1 MNERAGATFLC
12 TADHSRLMD
21 VIAAMSPL
29 FQPGRTVWKIE
40 RARRAA
46 MLVDG
51 AAFFA
56 AAREAF
62 LQARRTIFIVGWD
75 IDSRTELVG
84 EEPPT
89 DGFPTNLAAFL
100 TELAKRRP
108 ELQIHLL
115 LWDYSLVYAHEREP
129 LPRLSLNWQMP
140 PQVTFCLDS
149 TVPFGSSQHQKLV
162 VVDDALAFSGGLDLT
177 IRRWDTSRHDP
188 DNKRRVDPS
197 GEPYRPFHD
206 VQMMVDGEAA
216 RALALLARARWCH
229 ANGGEPEVRPEGQP
243 WPESVKPDFT
253 DVDMAIARTQPRYHR
268 EEEVREA
275 EALFVESIARAERTI
290 YVENQFMTSGVVAAA
305 LAQRLR
311 KRPQLEVLM
320 VAPRSHDSFVERRTM
335 RNGRIRF
342 WRTVQAAGG
351 DRVRLV
357 YPSIAQNGQST
368 YTMIH
373 SKIMV
378 IDDWFLR
385 VGSANL
391 NNRSMGADTECDLAI
406 EAATAAERATVTRL
420 RDRLLGEHCG
430 VSGEEVATAL
440 AREGS
445 IVRVA
450 DRLCGNGHC
459 LTAIDDGQPDRTVF
473 ARLAE
478 RIADPA
484 RPLRLGRLAGRFLPR
499 LLFHGSRTVGRRLAK
514 REDRRAARAREL
526 EAARSNASAGEE
538 GLLGKPG
545 LLVAGALAL
554 IVLLTLAW
562 QFTGLKDLAQPDQ
575 IRELLEGSEGEPWA
589 LGVVVGLFLLGGAV
603 AFPVTIL
610 ILATAAVFGPWWGML
625 YAAAGVAASAGVM
638 FVIGARFGQS
648 VPKRLLGKRWEKI
661 RDRLQRRGLLAMVAL
676 RVVPVAPFSLVNLAA
691 GAASIRLVDFA
702 LGTLIGMGPGIAA
715 IALMGDRIVKV
726 LADPSA
732 GQIAVLALCVAGW
745 IGLSFAA
752 QAVVSRLGER
762 TT

>member
-1 MNERAGATFLC
+1 MP
-12 TADHSRLMD
+12 
-21 VIAAMSPL
+21 PL
-29 FQPGRTVWKIE
+29 FQPGRTVWRVE
-40 RARRAA
+40 HARRAA
-46 MLVDG
+46 VLIDG

-56 AAREAF
+56 AVREAF

-84 EEPPT
+84 EHPPT
-89 DGFPTNLAAFL
+89 DGFPTGFAAFL
-100 TELAKRRP
+100 TELAARRP

-162 VVDDALAFSGGLDLT
+162 VVDDTLAFSGGLDIT

-188 DNKRRVDPS
+188 QNPRRKDPA

-229 ANGGEPEVRPEGQP
+229 ANGGEPEVRPEGDP
-243 WPESVKPDFT
+243 WPKSFDPDFT
-253 DVDMAIARTQPRYHR
+253 DVEVAIARTQPRYHH

-275 EALFVESIARAERTI
+275 EALFVESIARAERSI
-290 YVENQFMTSGVVAAA
+290 YIENQFMTSGVVASA
-305 LAQRLR
+305 LARRLR
-311 KRPQLEVLM
+311 ERPELEVLM

-342 WRTVQAAGG
+342 WRTVKAAGG
-351 DRVRLV
+351 DRVRLA
-357 YPSIAQNGQST
+357 YPSIEKNGEST

-378 IDDWFLR
+378 VDDWFLR

-391 NNRSMGADTECDLAI
+391 NSRSMGADTECDLAI
-406 EAATAAERATVTRL
+406 QASTEQERASITRL
-420 RDRLLGEHCG
+420 RNRLFGEHCG
-430 VSGEEVATAL
+430 VSADEAAAAV

-445 IVRVA
+445 LVRVA
-450 DRLCGNGHC
+450 DQLCGNGHC
-459 LTAIDDGQPDRTVF
+459 LTPIEDGLPDRTIF

-478 RIADPA
+478 RVADPA
-484 RPLRLGRLAGRFLPR
+484 RPLRLGRLAGRLLPR
-499 LLFHGSRTVGRRLAK
+499 LLFHGSRTIGRRLAM
-514 REDRRAARAREL
+514 RDERRAATRRDA
-526 EAARSNASAGEE
+526 EAARRRARIGESSDDEGILGRAGV
-538 GLLGKPG
+538 
-545 LLVAGALAL
+545 LVAGALAL
-554 IVLLTLAW
+554 ILLLTLAW
-562 QFTGLKDLAQPDQ
+562 QFTGLKELAQPDR
-575 IRELLEGSEGEPWA
+575 IRELLEDAHGEPWA
-589 LGVVVGLFLLGGAV
+589 LGLVVGLFLLGGAV

-625 YAAAGVAASAGVM
+625 YAGAGVAASAGAM
-638 FVIGARFGQS
+638 FAIGARFGQP
-648 VPKRLLGKRWEKI
+648 VPKRLLGKRWEKL

-691 GAASIRLVDFA
+691 GAASIRFVDFG

-715 IALMGDRIVKV
+715 IALMGDRIAKV

-745 IGLSFAA
+745 IGVSFGA
-752 QAVVSRLGER
+752 QAVVSKLGER

>member
-1 MNERAGATFLC
+1 M
-12 TADHSRLMD
+12 
-21 VIAAMSPL
+21 
-29 FQPGRTVWKIE
+29 WKVE

-46 MLVDG
+46 VLIDG

-56 AAREAF
+56 AVREAF

-75 IDSRTELVG
+75 IDSRTDLVG
-84 EEPPT
+84 EQSPA

-100 TELAKRRP
+100 TELCKRRP

-188 DNKRRVDPS
+188 RDPRRVDPA

-216 RALALLARARWCH
+216 RALALLVRARWCH
-229 ANGGEPEVRPEGQP
+229 ANGGEPEVRPEGAP
-243 WPESVKPDFT
+243 WPESVEPDFT
-253 DVDMAIARTQPRYHR
+253 DVEVAVARTQPRYHR
-268 EEEVREA
+268 EEEVREV
-275 EALFVESIARAERTI
+275 EALFVDSIARAERTI
-290 YVENQFMTSGVVAAA
+290 YLENQFMTSGAVAAA
-305 LAQRLR
+305 LARRLR
-311 KRPQLEVLM
+311 ERPELEVLM

-342 WRTVQAAGG
+342 WRTVKAAGA

-357 YPSIAQNGQST
+357 YPSIEQRGEKHGRST

-373 SKIMV
+373 SKITV
-378 IDDWFLR
+378 VDDGFLR

-406 EAATAAERATVTRL
+406 EASTDRERAAITRL

-430 VSGEEVATAL
+430 VSAEEVAAAL

-445 IVRVA
+445 LVRVA

-459 LTAIDDGQPDRTVF
+459 LAPIDDGQPDRTIL

-478 RIADPA
+478 RVADPV

-499 LLFHGSRTVGRRLAK
+499 LLLHGSRTIGRRLAK
-514 REDRRAARAREL
+514 REARNTESARADTSPEQ
-526 EAARSNASAGEE
+526 EE
-538 GLLGKPG
+538 GLLGRAG
-545 LLVAGALAL
+545 VVVAGALAL
-554 IVLLTLAW
+554 ILLLTLAW
-562 QFTGLKDLAQPDQ
+562 QFTGLKELAQPDR
-575 IRELLEGSEGEPWA
+575 IRGLLEGVEGEPWA
-589 LGVVVGLFLLGGAV
+589 LGLVVGLFLLGGAV

-610 ILATAAVFGPWWGML
+610 ILATAAVFGPLWGMV
-625 YAAAGVAASAGVM
+625 YSTAGVVASAGLM
-638 FVIGARFGQS
+638 FAAGARFGHD
-648 VPKRLLGKRWEKI
+648 VPRRLLGKRWEKL

-691 GAASIRLVDFA
+691 GAASIRFVDFA

-715 IALMGDRIVKV
+715 IALLGDRIAKV
-726 LADPSA
+726 LADPS
-732 GQIAVLALCVAGW
+732 GVQIAVLVLCVAGW
-745 IGLSFAA
+745 IGLSFGA

>member
-1 MNERAGATFLC
+1 MP
-12 TADHSRLMD
+12 
-21 VIAAMSPL
+21 PL
-29 FQPGRTVWKIE
+29 FQPGLTVWKVE

-46 MLVDG
+46 VLIDG

-56 AAREAF
+56 AVREAF

-75 IDSRTELVG
+75 IDSRTDLVG
-84 EEPPT
+84 EQSPA

-100 TELAKRRP
+100 TELCKRRP

-188 DNKRRVDPS
+188 RDPRRVDPA

-216 RALALLARARWCH
+216 RALALLVRARWCH
-229 ANGGEPEVRPEGQP
+229 ANGGEPEVRPEGAP
-243 WPESVKPDFT
+243 WPESVEPDFT
-253 DVDMAIARTQPRYHR
+253 DVEVAVARTQPRYHR
-268 EEEVREA
+268 EEEVREV
-275 EALFVESIARAERTI
+275 EALFVDSIARAERTI
-290 YVENQFMTSGVVAAA
+290 YLENQFMTSGAVAAA
-305 LAQRLR
+305 LARRLR
-311 KRPQLEVLM
+311 ERPELEVLM

-342 WRTVQAAGG
+342 WRTVKAAGA

-357 YPSIAQNGQST
+357 YPSIEQRGEKHGRST

-373 SKIMV
+373 SKITV
-378 IDDWFLR
+378 VDDGFLR

-406 EAATAAERATVTRL
+406 EASTDRERAAITRL

-430 VSGEEVATAL
+430 VSAEEVAAAL

-445 IVRVA
+445 LVRVA

-459 LTAIDDGQPDRTVF
+459 LAPIDDGQPDRTIL

-478 RIADPA
+478 RVADPV

-499 LLFHGSRTVGRRLAK
+499 LLLHGSRTIGRRLAK
-514 REDRRAARAREL
+514 REARNTESARADTSPEQ
-526 EAARSNASAGEE
+526 EE
-538 GLLGKPG
+538 GLLGRAG
-545 LLVAGALAL
+545 VVVAGALAL
-554 IVLLTLAW
+554 ILLLTLAW
-562 QFTGLKDLAQPDQ
+562 QFTGLKELAQPDR
-575 IRELLEGSEGEPWA
+575 IRGLLEGVEGEPWA
-589 LGVVVGLFLLGGAV
+589 LGLVVGLFLLGGAV

-610 ILATAAVFGPWWGML
+610 ILATAAVFGPLWGMV
-625 YAAAGVAASAGVM
+625 YSTAGVVASAGLM
-638 FVIGARFGQS
+638 FAAGARFGHD
-648 VPKRLLGKRWEKI
+648 VPRRLLGKRWEKL

-691 GAASIRLVDFA
+691 GAASIRFVDFA

-715 IALMGDRIVKV
+715 IALLGDRIAKV
-726 LADPSA
+726 LADPS
-732 GQIAVLALCVAGW
+732 GVQIAVLVLCVAGW
-745 IGLSFAA
+745 IGLSFGA

>member
-1 MNERAGATFLC
+1 
-12 TADHSRLMD
+12 
-21 VIAAMSPL
+21 MSPL
-29 FQPGRTVWKIE
+29 FQPGRTAWKVE

-46 MLVDG
+46 VLIDG

-56 AAREAF
+56 AVREAF

-84 EEPPT
+84 EQPPT
-89 DGFPTNLAAFL
+89 DGFPTGFAAFL
-100 TELAKRRP
+100 TELAARRP
-108 ELQIHLL
+108 ELRIHLL

-162 VVDDALAFSGGLDLT
+162 VVDDSLAFSGGLDLT

-188 DNKRRVDPS
+188 HNPRRIDPA

-216 RALALLARARWCH
+216 RALALLARDRWCH
-229 ANGGEPEVRPEGQP
+229 ANGGEPEVRPEGAP
-243 WPESVKPDFT
+243 WPQSVEPDFT
-253 DVDMAIARTQPRYHR
+253 DVDIAIARTQPRYHR

-275 EALFVESIARAERTI
+275 EALFVESIARAENAI
-290 YVENQFMTSGVVAAA
+290 YIENQFMTSGVVASA
-305 LAQRLR
+305 LARRLR
-311 KRPQLEVLM
+311 ERPQLEVVM

-342 WRTVQAAGG
+342 WRTVKAAGG
-351 DRVRLV
+351 DRVRLLF
-357 YPSIAQNGQST
+357 PSIEKDGQST

-378 IDDWFLR
+378 VDDWFLR

-406 EAATAAERATVTRL
+406 EAATDRERAAITGL
-420 RDRLLGEHCG
+420 RNRLLAEHCG
-430 VSGEEVATAL
+430 VSAEDVAAAL
-440 AREGS
+440 AESGS
-445 IVRVA
+445 LVRVA
-450 DRLCGNGHC
+450 GQLCGNGHC
-459 LTAIDDGQPDRTVF
+459 LSAIDDGQLDRALF
-473 ARLAE
+473 SRLAE
-478 RIADPA
+478 RVADPP
-484 RPLRLGRLAGRFLPR
+484 RPLRLGRLAGRVLPR
-499 LLFHGSRTVGRRLAK
+499 LLFHGSRTIGRRLAK
-514 REDRRAARAREL
+514 REDRRAARAREA
-526 EAARSNASAGEE
+526 EAPRGSARSDESSEQE
-538 GLLGKPG
+538 GLLGRAG
-545 LLVAGALAL
+545 VLVAGALAL

-562 QFTGLKDLAQPDQ
+562 QFTGLKELAQPDQ
-575 IRELLEGSEGEPWA
+575 VREMLEGAQGEPWA
-589 LGVVVGLFLLGGAV
+589 LGLVVGLFLLGSAV

-625 YAAAGVAASAGVM
+625 YAGAGVAASAGLM
-638 FVIGARFGQS
+638 FAAGARFGQE
-648 VPKRLLGKRWEKI
+648 VPRRLLGKRWDRL
-661 RDRLQRRGLLAMVAL
+661 RDRLQRRGLLTVVAL
-676 RVVPVAPFSLVNLAA
+676 RVVPVAPFSLINLAA

-702 LGTLIGMGPGIAA
+702 LGTLIGMGPGLAA
-715 IALMGDRIVKV
+715 IALMGDRIAKV

-732 GQIAVLALCVAGW
+732 GQIAVLMLCVAGW
-745 IGLSFAA
+745 IGLSFGA
-752 QAVVSRLGER
+752 QAIVSRLGER
-762 TT
+762 TS

>member
-1 MNERAGATFLC
+1 
-12 TADHSRLMD
+12 
-21 VIAAMSPL
+21 MSPL
-29 FQPGRTVWKIE
+29 FQPGRTVWKVE
-40 RARRAA
+40 HAPRAA
-46 MLVDG
+46 VLIDG

-56 AAREAF
+56 AVRQAF

-84 EEPPT
+84 DRPPEDGLPT
-89 DGFPTNLAAFL
+89 DLAGFL
-100 TELAKRRP
+100 TELLARRP
-108 ELQIHLL
+108 ELRIHLL
-115 LWDYSLVYAHEREP
+115 LWDYSLLYAHEREP
-129 LPRLSLNWQMP
+129 LPRLFLNWQMP

-188 DNKRRVDPS
+188 DDARRVDPG

-206 VQMMVDGEAA
+206 VQMMVDGPAA

-229 ANGGEPEVRPEGQP
+229 ANGGEPEVEPEGDP
-243 WPESVKPDFT
+243 WPRTCEPDFT
-253 DVDMAIARTQPRYHR
+253 DVEIAIARTQPRYHL

-290 YVENQFMTSGVVAAA
+290 YIENQFMTSGVVASA
-305 LAQRLR
+305 LACRLR
-311 KRPQLEVLM
+311 ERPELEVLM

-342 WRTVQAAGG
+342 WRTVKTAGG
-351 DRVRLV
+351 DRVRLL
-357 YPSIAQNGQST
+357 YPSIEREGGQST

-406 EAATAAERATVTRL
+406 EAASDRERAAIVRL
-420 RDRLLGEHCG
+420 RDRLIGEHCG
-430 VSGEEVATAL
+430 VSAEEVAGAL
-440 AREGS
+440 AQRGS
-445 IVRVA
+445 LLRVA
-450 DRLCGNGHC
+450 DSLCGNGHC
-459 LTAIDDGQPDRTVF
+459 LSPIDDGQPDRTLF

-478 RIADPA
+478 RVADPA
-484 RPLRLGRLAGRFLPR
+484 RPLRLGRLAGRLLPR
-499 LLFHGSRTVGRRLAK
+499 LLFHGSRTIGRRLAK
-514 REDRRAARAREL
+514 REDRRAAASRREVETARRPADGGESEEGIL
-526 EAARSNASAGEE
+526 GSAG
-538 GLLGKPG
+538 
-545 LLVAGALAL
+545 LVVGGAFAL
-554 IVLLTLAW
+554 IALLTLAW
-562 QFTGLKDLAQPDQ
+562 QFTGLKHFAQPDH
-575 IRELLEGSEGEPWA
+575 IRELLQGAQGEPWA
-589 LGVVVGLFLLGGAV
+589 LGVVVALFLLGGAV

-625 YAAAGVAASAGVM
+625 YAAAGVAASAGLM
-638 FVIGARFGQS
+638 FAIGARFGQD
-648 VPKRLLGKRWEKI
+648 VPRRLLGKRWDRL

-691 GAASIRLVDFA
+691 GAGSIRLADFV
-702 LGTLIGMGPGIAA
+702 LGTLIGMGPGLAA
-715 IALMGDRIVKV
+715 IALMGDRIAKV

-745 IGLSFAA
+745 IGLSFGA
-752 QAVVSRLGER
+752 QAIVSRLGER
-762 TT
+762 TS

>member
-1 MNERAGATFLC
+1 M
-12 TADHSRLMD
+12 
-21 VIAAMSPL
+21 
-29 FQPGRTVWKIE
+29 WKVE

-46 MLVDG
+46 VLIDG

-56 AAREAF
+56 AVREAF

-84 EEPPT
+84 DQPPT

-100 TELAKRRP
+100 AELTKRRP

-177 IRRWDTSRHDP
+177 IRRWDTSRHEPHDH
-188 DNKRRVDPS
+188 RRVDPA

-206 VQMMVDGEAA
+206 VQMMVDGDAA

-229 ANGGEPEVRPEGQP
+229 ARGGEPEVRPEGEP
-243 WPESVKPDFT
+243 WPESVRPDFT
-253 DVDMAIARTQPRYHR
+253 DLEIAVARTQPRYHR

-275 EALFVESIARAERTI
+275 EALFVDSIARAEHTI

-305 LAQRLR
+305 LARRLR
-311 KRPQLEVLM
+311 ERPELEVLL

-342 WRTVQAAGG
+342 WRTVKAAGG
-351 DRVRLV
+351 QRVRLV
-357 YPSIAQNGQST
+357 YPSIEERGARNGQST

-406 EAATAAERATVTRL
+406 EASTDRERATITRL
-420 RDRLLGEHCG
+420 RNRLIGEHCG
-430 VSGEEVATAL
+430 ASEEEAATAL
-440 AREGS
+440 AQHGS
-445 IVRVA
+445 LVRVA
-450 DRLCGNGHC
+450 DQLCGNGHC
-459 LTAIDDGQPDRTVF
+459 LTPIDDGQPDRTIL

-499 LLFHGSRTVGRRLAK
+499 LIFHGSRAIGRRLAK
-514 REDRRAARAREL
+514 REDRRAARKTGPARVDPNPD
-526 EAARSNASAGEE
+526 REE
-538 GLLGKPG
+538 GILGRAG
-545 LLVAGALAL
+545 VLVAGALAL

-562 QFTGLKDLAQPDQ
+562 QFTGLKELAQPER
-575 IRELLEGSEGEPWA
+575 IRALLEGARGEPWA
-589 LGVVVGLFLLGGAV
+589 LGLVVGVFLLGGAV

-638 FVIGARFGQS
+638 FATGARFGQA
-648 VPKRLLGKRWEKI
+648 VPKRLLGKRWEKL

-691 GAASIRLVDFA
+691 GAASIRFVDFG

-715 IALMGDRIVKV
+715 IALMGDRIAKV
-726 LADPSA
+726 LADPSG
-732 GQIAVLALCVAGW
+732 GQIAVLVLCVAGW
-745 IGLSFAA
+745 IGLSFGA

>member
-1 MNERAGATFLC
+1 MP
-12 TADHSRLMD
+12 
-21 VIAAMSPL
+21 PL
-29 FQPGRTVWKIE
+29 FQPGRTVWKVE

-46 MLVDG
+46 VLIDG

-56 AAREAF
+56 AVREAF

-84 EEPPT
+84 EQPPA
-89 DGFPTNLAAFL
+89 DGFPTNLAAFI
-100 TELAKRRP
+100 TELCKRRP
-108 ELQIHLL
+108 DLQIHLL

-188 DNKRRVDPS
+188 DNPRRVDPA

-216 RALALLARARWCH
+216 RALAMLARARWCH
-229 ANGGEPEVRPEGQP
+229 ANGGEPEVRPEGAP
-243 WPESVKPDFT
+243 WPESVEPDFT
-253 DVDMAIARTQPRYHR
+253 DVEVAIARTQPRYHR
-268 EEEVREA
+268 EEEVREV
-275 EALFVESIARAERTI
+275 EALFVDSIARAERTI
-290 YVENQFMTSGVVAAA
+290 YLENQFMTSGAVAAA
-305 LAQRLR
+305 LARRLR
-311 KRPQLEVLM
+311 ERPELEVLM

-342 WRTVQAAGG
+342 WRTVKAAGG

-357 YPSIAQNGQST
+357 YPSIEQRGAKHGRST

-373 SKIMV
+373 SKITV
-378 IDDWFLR
+378 VDDGFLR

-406 EAATAAERATVTRL
+406 EASTDRERAAVTRL
-420 RDRLLGEHCG
+420 RNRLIGEHCG
-430 VSGEEVATAL
+430 VSAEEVATAM

-445 IVRVA
+445 LVRVA
-450 DRLCGNGHC
+450 DRLCANGHC
-459 LTAIDDGQPDRTVF
+459 LTAIDDGHPDRTIL

-499 LLFHGSRTVGRRLAK
+499 LLFHGSRTIGRRLAK
-514 REDRRAARAREL
+514 REDRREARKGEP
-526 EAARSNASAGEE
+526 EPVDAGPDREE
-538 GLLGKPG
+538 GILGRAG
-545 LLVAGALAL
+545 LVVAGALAL
-554 IVLLTLAW
+554 ILLLTLAW
-562 QFTGLKDLAQPDQ
+562 QFTGLKELAQPDR
-575 IRELLEGSEGEPWA
+575 IRALLEGAEGEPWA
-589 LGVVVGLFLLGGAV
+589 LGLVVGLFLLGGAV
-603 AFPVTIL
+603 AFPVTML
-610 ILATAAVFGPWWGML
+610 ILATAAVFGPWWGMV
-625 YAAAGVAASAGVM
+625 YSTAGVAASAGLM
-638 FVIGARFGQS
+638 FAVGARFGQD
-648 VPKRLLGKRWEKI
+648 VPKRLLGRRWEKL

-691 GAASIRLVDFA
+691 GAASIRFVDFA

-715 IALMGDRIVKV
+715 IALLGDRIARVI
-726 LADPSA
+726 ADPSG
-732 GQIAVLALCVAGW
+732 GQIAVLVLCVAGW
-745 IGLSFAA
+745 IGLSFGA
-752 QAVVSRLGER
+752 QAVVSRFGER

>member
-1 MNERAGATFLC
+1 
-12 TADHSRLMD
+12 
-21 VIAAMSPL
+21 MSPL
-29 FQPGRTVWKIE
+29 FQPGRTVWKLE

-46 MLVDG
+46 MLIDG

-56 AAREAF
+56 AVREAF

-84 EEPPT
+84 DQPPT
-89 DGFPTNLAAFL
+89 DGLPTNLAAFL
-100 TELAKRRP
+100 TELVRLRP
-108 ELQIHLL
+108 DLQIHLL

-162 VVDDALAFSGGLDLT
+162 VVDDALAFSGGLDIT
-177 IRRWDTSRHDP
+177 IRRWDTSRHEA
-188 DNKRRVDPS
+188 DNPRRVDPA

-216 RALALLARARWCH
+216 RALALLARGRWCH
-229 ANGGEPEVRPEGQP
+229 ARGGEPDLRPEGNP
-243 WPESVKPDFT
+243 WPESVEPDFT
-253 DVDMAIARTQPRYHR
+253 DVEIAIARTQPRYHR

-275 EALFVESIARAERTI
+275 EALFVDSIARAERTI
-290 YVENQFMTSGVVAAA
+290 YIENQFMTSGVVAAA
-305 LAQRLR
+305 LARRLR
-311 KRPQLEVLM
+311 ERPDLEVLM
-320 VAPRSHDSFVERRTM
+320 VAPRSHDSFIERRTM

-342 WRTVQAAGG
+342 WRTVKAAGG

-357 YPSIAQNGQST
+357 YPSIEKHGGKDAEST

-378 IDDWFLR
+378 LDDWFLR

-406 EAATAAERATVTRL
+406 DASTGQEQATITRL
-420 RDRLLGEHCG
+420 RNRLIGEHCG
-430 VSGEEVATAL
+430 VSGEEVAA
-440 AREGS
+440 AVAQHGS
-445 IVRVA
+445 LVRVA
-450 DRLCGNGHC
+450 DQLCGNGHC
-459 LTAIDDGQPDRTVF
+459 LASIDDGQPDRTLF

-499 LLFHGSRTVGRRLAK
+499 LLFHGSRAVGRRLAK
-514 REDRRAARAREL
+514 REDRRAAREDGL
-526 EAARSNASAGEE
+526 EAARARNDELAEQE
-538 GLLGKPG
+538 GLLGKAG
-545 LLVAGALAL
+545 VLVASAIGL
-554 IVLLTLAW
+554 IVLLTFAW

-575 IRELLEGSEGEPWA
+575 IRALLEGAADEPWA
-589 LGVVVGLFLLGGAV
+589 VAVVVGLFMLGGAV

-610 ILATAAVFGPWWGML
+610 ILATAAVFGPWLGML
-625 YAAAGVAASAGVM
+625 YAGAGVAASAGVM
-638 FVIGARFGQS
+638 FAIGVRFGQS
-648 VPKRLLGKRWEKI
+648 VPRRLLGRRWGKL
-661 RDRLQRRGLLAMVAL
+661 RDRLQRRGLLAMIAL

-691 GAASIRLVDFA
+691 GAASIRFVDFA

-715 IALMGDRIVKV
+715 IALMGDRIAKV
-726 LADPSA
+726 LANPSA

>member
-1 MNERAGATFLC
+1 
-12 TADHSRLMD
+12 
-21 VIAAMSPL
+21 MSPL
-29 FQPGRTVWKIE
+29 FQPGRTVWKVE
-40 RARRAA
+40 HASRAA
-46 MLVDG
+46 VLIDG

-56 AAREAF
+56 AVRQAF

-84 EEPPT
+84 DRPPE

-129 LPRLSLNWQMP
+129 LPRLFLNWQMP

-177 IRRWDTSRHDP
+177 IRRWDTSRHEP
-188 DNKRRVDPS
+188 DNARRVDPS

-229 ANGGEPEVRPEGQP
+229 ANGGEPQVRPEGEP
-243 WPESVKPDFT
+243 WPESFEPDFT
-253 DVDMAIARTQPRYHR
+253 DVEVAIARTQPRYHR

-275 EALFVESIARAERTI
+275 EALFVDSIARADRSI
-290 YVENQFMTSGVVAAA
+290 YIENQFMTSGVVASA
-305 LAQRLR
+305 LARRLR
-311 KRPQLEVLM
+311 ERPELEVLM

-342 WRTVQAAGG
+342 WRTVKAAGG

-357 YPSIAQNGQST
+357 YPTIEKEGQST

-378 IDDWFLR
+378 LDDWFLR

-406 EAATAAERATVTRL
+406 EAATDRERAAITRL
-420 RDRLLGEHCG
+420 RNRLVGEHCG
-430 VSGEEVATAL
+430 VSGEDVAA
-440 AREGS
+440 AVAQHGS
-445 IVRVA
+445 LVRVA
-450 DRLCGNGHC
+450 DQLCGNGHR
-459 LTAIDDGQPDRTVF
+459 LTPIDDGRPDRTIF

-484 RPLRLGRLAGRFLPR
+484 RPLRLGRLAGRLLPR

-514 REDRRAARAREL
+514 REDRRAARKREA
-526 EAARSNASAGEE
+526 EAARQPARNDESAGEE
-538 GLLGKPG
+538 GILGRAG

-562 QFTGLKDLAQPDQ
+562 QFTGLKELAQPDQ
-575 IRELLEGSEGEPWA
+575 IRALLEGAEGEPWA
-589 LGVVVGLFLLGGAV
+589 LGLVVGLFLLGGAV

-625 YAAAGVAASAGVM
+625 YAAAGVAASAGLM
-638 FVIGARFGQS
+638 FAVGARFGQD
-648 VPKRLLGKRWEKI
+648 VPKRLLGRRWDKLLE
-661 RDRLQRRGLLAMVAL
+661 RLQRRGLLAMVAL
-676 RVVPVAPFSLVNLAA
+676 RIVPVAPFSLVNVAA
-691 GAASIRLVDFA
+691 GAGSIRFVDYA

-715 IALMGDRIVKV
+715 IALMGDRIARV

-732 GQIAVLALCVAGW
+732 GQIAVLVLCVAGW
-745 IGLSFAA
+745 IGLSFGA
-752 QAVVSRLGER
+752 QAIVSRLGER

>member
-1 MNERAGATFLC
+1 
-12 TADHSRLMD
+12 
-21 VIAAMSPL
+21 MSPL

-177 IRRWDTSRHDP
+177 IRRWDTSRHEP

-229 ANGGEPEVRPEGQP
+229 ANGGEPEVRPEGQA
-243 WPESVKPDFT
+243 WPESVKPNFT
-253 DVDMAIARTQPRYHR
+253 DVDIAIARTQPRYHR

-275 EALFVESIARAERTI
+275 EALFVDSIARAERTI
-290 YVENQFMTSGVVAAA
+290 YIENQFMTSGVVAAA

-311 KRPQLEVLM
+311 ERPQLEVLM

-342 WRTVQAAGG
+342 WRTVKAAGG

-357 YPSIAQNGQST
+357 YPSIEKNGQST

-378 IDDWFLR
+378 LDDWFLR

-406 EAATAAERATVTRL
+406 EAATDSERATITRL

-430 VSGEEVATAL
+430 VSGEEVAKAL

-459 LTAIDDGQPDRTVF
+459 LTPIDDGQPDRTVF

-478 RIADPA
+478 RVADPA

-514 REDRRAARAREL
+514 REDRRAARKREL
-526 EAARSNASAGEE
+526 EAARSSESAGEE

-562 QFTGLKDLAQPDQ
+562 QFTGLKELAQPDR

-589 LGVVVGLFLLGGAV
+589 LGLVVGLFLLGGAV

-625 YAAAGVAASAGVM
+625 YAAAGVAASAGLM
-638 FVIGARFGQS
+638 FAIGARFGQG
-648 VPKRLLGKRWEKI
+648 VPRRLLGKRWDRLRE
-661 RDRLQRRGLLAMVAL
+661 RLQRRGLLAVVAL
-676 RVVPVAPFSLVNLAA
+676 RVVPVAPFSLINLAA
-691 GAASIRLVDFA
+691 GAASIRFVDFV

-715 IALMGDRIVKV
+715 IALMGDRIAKV

-732 GQIAVLALCVAGW
+732 GQIGVLVLCVAGW

-752 QAVVSRLGER
+752 QSIVSRLGAR
-762 TT
+762 TS

>member
-1 MNERAGATFLC
+1 MP
-12 TADHSRLMD
+12 
-21 VIAAMSPL
+21 PL
-29 FQPGRTVWKIE
+29 FQPGLTVWKVE

-46 MLVDG
+46 VLIDG

-56 AAREAF
+56 AVREAF

-75 IDSRTELVG
+75 IDSRTDLVG
-84 EEPPT
+84 EQSPA

-100 TELAKRRP
+100 TELCKRRP

-188 DNKRRVDPS
+188 RDPRRVDPA

-216 RALALLARARWCH
+216 RALAMLARARWCH
-229 ANGGEPEVRPEGQP
+229 ANGGEPEVRPEGAP
-243 WPESVKPDFT
+243 WPESVEPDFT
-253 DVDMAIARTQPRYHR
+253 DVEVAVARTQPRYHR
-268 EEEVREA
+268 EEEVREV
-275 EALFVESIARAERTI
+275 EALFVDSIARAERTI
-290 YVENQFMTSGVVAAA
+290 YLENQFMTSGAVAAA
-305 LAQRLR
+305 LARRLR
-311 KRPQLEVLM
+311 ERPELEVLM

-342 WRTVQAAGG
+342 WRTVKAAGA

-357 YPSIAQNGQST
+357 YPSIEQRGEKHGRST

-373 SKIMV
+373 SKITV
-378 IDDWFLR
+378 VDDGFLR

-406 EAATAAERATVTRL
+406 EASTDRERAAITRL

-430 VSGEEVATAL
+430 VSAEEVAAAL

-445 IVRVA
+445 LVRVA

-459 LTAIDDGQPDRTVF
+459 LAPIDDGQPDRTIL

-478 RIADPA
+478 RVADPV

-499 LLFHGSRTVGRRLAK
+499 LLLHGSRTIGRRLAK
-514 REDRRAARAREL
+514 REARNTESARADTSPEQ
-526 EAARSNASAGEE
+526 EE
-538 GLLGKPG
+538 GLLGRAG
-545 LLVAGALAL
+545 VVVAGALAL
-554 IVLLTLAW
+554 ILLLTLAW
-562 QFTGLKDLAQPDQ
+562 QFTGLKELAQPDR
-575 IRELLEGSEGEPWA
+575 IRGLLEGVEGEPWA
-589 LGVVVGLFLLGGAV
+589 LGLVVGLFLLGGAV

-610 ILATAAVFGPWWGML
+610 ILATAAVFGPLWGMV
-625 YAAAGVAASAGVM
+625 YSTAGVVASAGLM
-638 FVIGARFGQS
+638 FAAGARFGHD
-648 VPKRLLGKRWEKI
+648 VPRRLLGKRWEKL

-691 GAASIRLVDFA
+691 GAASIRFVDFA

-715 IALMGDRIVKV
+715 IALLGDRIAKV
-726 LADPSA
+726 LADPS
-732 GQIAVLALCVAGW
+732 GVQIAVLVLCVAGW
-745 IGLSFAA
+745 IGLSFGA

>member
-1 MNERAGATFLC
+1 M
-12 TADHSRLMD
+12 
-21 VIAAMSPL
+21 
-29 FQPGRTVWKIE
+29 WKVE

-46 MLVDG
+46 VLIDG

-56 AAREAF
+56 AVREAF

-84 EEPPT
+84 EQPPT
-89 DGFPTNLAAFL
+89 DGFPTGFAAFL
-100 TELAKRRP
+100 TELAARRP
-108 ELQIHLL
+108 ELKIHLL

-177 IRRWDTSRHDP
+177 IRRWDTSAHEP
-188 DNKRRVDPS
+188 DNPRRVDPA

-229 ANGGEPEVRPEGQP
+229 ANGGEPELRPEGQP
-243 WPESVKPDFT
+243 WPESFEPDFT
-253 DVDMAIARTQPRYHR
+253 DVEVAIARTQPRYHL

-275 EALFVESIARAERTI
+275 EALFVDSIARAERTI
-290 YVENQFMTSGVVAAA
+290 YIENQFMTSGVVASA
-305 LAQRLR
+305 LARRLR
-311 KRPQLEVLM
+311 ERPELEVVM

-342 WRTVQAAGG
+342 WRTVKAAGG

-357 YPSIAQNGQST
+357 YPSIQERGEKNGQST

-378 IDDWFLR
+378 VDDWFLR

-406 EAATAAERATVTRL
+406 EAASDRERAAITGL
-420 RDRLLGEHCG
+420 RNRLLGEHCG
-430 VSGEEVATAL
+430 VSAEDVAA
-440 AREGS
+440 AVAQRGS
-445 IVRVA
+445 LVRVA
-450 DRLCGNGHC
+450 DQLCGNGHC
-459 LTAIDDGQPDRTVF
+459 LIAIDDGQPDRTIF

-478 RIADPA
+478 RVADPA
-484 RPLRLGRLAGRFLPR
+484 RPLRLGRLAGRLLPR
-499 LLFHGSRTVGRRLAK
+499 LLFHGSRTIGRRLAK
-514 REDRRAARAREL
+514 REDRRAAREK
-526 EAARSNASAGEE
+526 EVEE
-538 GLLGKPG
+538 GLLGRAG
-545 LLVAGALAL
+545 LVVVGAIAL
-554 IVLLTLAW
+554 IALLTLAW
-562 QFTGLKDLAQPDQ
+562 QFTGLKEFAQPDR
-575 IRELLEGSEGEPWA
+575 IRELLQGAEGEPWA
-589 LGVVVGLFLLGGAV
+589 LGLVVGLFLLGGAV

-610 ILATAAVFGPWWGML
+610 ILATAAAFGPWWGML
-625 YAAAGVAASAGVM
+625 YSAAGVAASAGLM
-638 FVIGARFGQS
+638 FAVGARFGQT
-648 VPKRLLGKRWEKI
+648 VPRRLLGRRWDKL

-691 GAASIRLVDFA
+691 GAGSIRFIDFG

-715 IALMGDRIVKV
+715 IALMGDRIAKV
-726 LADPSA
+726 LANPSA
-732 GQIAVLALCVAGW
+732 GQIAVLALCVACW
-745 IGLSFAA
+745 IGLSFGA
-752 QAVVSRLGER
+752 QAIVSRLGER
-762 TT
+762 TS

>member
-1 MNERAGATFLC
+1 
-12 TADHSRLMD
+12 
-21 VIAAMSPL
+21 MSPL
-29 FQPGRTVWKIE
+29 FQPGRTVWRVE
-40 RARRAA
+40 RARRAVV
-46 MLVDG
+46 LIDG

-56 AAREAF
+56 AVREAF

-84 EEPPT
+84 EQPPT
-89 DGFPTNLAAFL
+89 DGFPTSFAAFL
-100 TELAKRRP
+100 TELAAQRP

-129 LPRLSLNWQMP
+129 LPRLALNWQMP
-140 PQVTFCLDS
+140 PQVTLCLDS

-177 IRRWDTSRHDP
+177 IRRWDTSRHEP
-188 DNKRRVDPS
+188 DNPRRVDPA

-229 ANGGEPEVRPEGQP
+229 ANGGKPEVWPEGQP
-243 WPESVKPDFT
+243 WPESVEPDFT
-253 DVDMAIARTQPRYHR
+253 DVEVAITRTQPRYHR

-275 EALFVESIARAERTI
+275 EALFIESIGRAERTI
-290 YVENQFMTSGVVAAA
+290 YIENQFMTSGVVASA
-305 LAQRLR
+305 LARRLR
-311 KRPQLEVLM
+311 EQPELEVVM

-342 WRTVQAAGG
+342 WRTVKAAGG
-351 DRVRLV
+351 ARVRLL
-357 YPSIAQNGQST
+357 YPSIEENGQST

-378 IDDWFLR
+378 VDDSFLR

-406 EAATAAERATVTRL
+406 EAATDRERTTITRL
-420 RDRLLGEHCG
+420 RNRLLGEHCG
-430 VSGEEVATAL
+430 VSAEDVAA
-440 AREGS
+440 AVAEQGS
-445 IVRVA
+445 LVRVA
-450 DRLCGNGHC
+450 DQLCRNGHC
-459 LTAIDDGQPDRTVF
+459 LSPIDDGQPDRTIL

-478 RIADPA
+478 RVADPA

-499 LLFHGSRTVGRRLAK
+499 LLFHGSRTIGRRLAK
-514 REDRRAARAREL
+514 REDRRAAREREVKAAREPSHND
-526 EAARSNASAGEE
+526 ENSAQE
-538 GLLGKPG
+538 GILGRAG
-545 LLVAGALAL
+545 VLVVAALAL

-562 QFTGLKDLAQPDQ
+562 QFTGLKELAQPDR
-575 IRELLEGSEGEPWA
+575 IRELLEGAEGEPWA
-589 LGVVVGLFLLGGAV
+589 LGLVVGLFLLGGAV

-625 YAAAGVAASAGVM
+625 YASAGVAASAGLM
-638 FVIGARFGQS
+638 FAVGARFGQE
-648 VPKRLLGKRWEKI
+648 VPKRLLGKRWDRL

-691 GAASIRLVDFA
+691 GAGSIRFVDFG

-715 IALMGDRIVKV
+715 IALMGDRIAKV
-726 LADPSA
+726 LANPSA
-732 GQIAVLALCVAGW
+732 GQIGVLALCVAGW
-745 IGLSFAA
+745 IGLSFGA
-752 QAVVSRLGER
+752 QAIVSRLGER
-762 TT
+762 TS

>member
-1 MNERAGATFLC
+1 M
-12 TADHSRLMD
+12 
-21 VIAAMSPL
+21 
-29 FQPGRTVWKIE
+29 WKVE

-46 MLVDG
+46 VLIDG

-56 AAREAF
+56 AVREAF

-75 IDSRTELVG
+75 IDSRTELAG
-84 EEPPT
+84 EQPPT
-89 DGFPTNLAAFL
+89 DGFPTGFAGFL

-177 IRRWDTSRHDP
+177 VRRWDTSAHEP
-188 DNKRRVDPS
+188 DNPRRVDPA

-229 ANGGEPEVRPEGQP
+229 ANGGEPEVRPEGTP
-243 WPESVKPDFT
+243 WPGSFEPDFT
-253 DVDMAIARTQPRYHR
+253 DVDVAIARTQPRYHR

-290 YVENQFMTSGVVAAA
+290 YIENQFMTSGVVASA
-305 LAQRLR
+305 LAHRLR
-311 KRPQLEVLM
+311 QRPALEVVM

-342 WRTVQAAGG
+342 WRTVKAAGG
-351 DRVRLV
+351 DRVRLL
-357 YPSIAQNGQST
+357 YPSIEQNGQST

-378 IDDWFLR
+378 VDDRFLR

-406 EAATAAERATVTRL
+406 EAATDRERATIRRL
-420 RDRLLGEHCG
+420 RNRLLGEHCG
-430 VSGEEVATAL
+430 VSADEVEAAV
-440 AREGS
+440 AQEGS
-445 IVRVA
+445 LVRVA

-459 LTAIDDGQPDRTVF
+459 LTPIDDGQPDRTII

-478 RIADPA
+478 RVADPA

-499 LLFHGSRTVGRRLAK
+499 LLFHGSRTIGRRLAK
-514 REDRRAARAREL
+514 REDRRAARAKEV
-526 EAARSNASAGEE
+526 EE
-538 GLLGKPG
+538 GLLGRAG
-545 LLVAGALAL
+545 LVVAGAIAL
-554 IVLLTLAW
+554 IALLTLAW
-562 QFTGLKDLAQPDQ
+562 QFTGLKELAQPDQ
-575 IRELLEGSEGEPWA
+575 IRELLEGAEGEPWA
-589 LGVVVGLFLLGGAV
+589 LGLVVGLFLLGGAV

-625 YAAAGVAASAGVM
+625 YASAGVAASAGLM
-638 FVIGARFGQS
+638 FAVGARFGQE
-648 VPKRLLGKRWEKI
+648 VPKRLLGKRWGRL

-691 GAASIRLVDFA
+691 GAGSIRFVDFV
-702 LGTLIGMGPGIAA
+702 LGTVIGMGPGIAV
-715 IALMGDRIVKV
+715 IALMGDRIAKV
-726 LADPSA
+726 LANPSP
-732 GQIAVLALCVAGW
+732 GQIAVLALCIAGW
-745 IGLSFAA
+745 IGLSFGA
-752 QAVVSRLGER
+752 QAFVSRLGER
-762 TT
+762 TS

>member
-1 MNERAGATFLC
+1 M
-12 TADHSRLMD
+12 
-21 VIAAMSPL
+21 
-29 FQPGRTVWKIE
+29 WKVE

-46 MLVDG
+46 VLIDG

-56 AAREAF
+56 AVREAF

-84 EEPPT
+84 EQPPT
-89 DGFPTNLAAFL
+89 DGFPSSFAAFL
-100 TELAKRRP
+100 TELAARRP

-177 IRRWDTSRHDP
+177 IRRWDTSAHEP
-188 DNKRRVDPS
+188 DNPRRVDPA

-229 ANGGEPEVRPEGQP
+229 ANGGEPDIQPEGQP
-243 WPESVKPDFT
+243 WPESFEPDFT
-253 DVDMAIARTQPRYHR
+253 DVEVAIARTQPRYHR

-275 EALFVESIARAERTI
+275 EALFIESIARAERTI
-290 YVENQFMTSGVVAAA
+290 YIENQFMTSAVVASA
-305 LAQRLR
+305 LARRLR
-311 KRPQLEVLM
+311 ERPELEVVM
-320 VAPRSHDSFVERRTM
+320 IAPRSHDSFVERRTM

-342 WRTVQAAGG
+342 WRTVKAAGG
-351 DRVRLV
+351 DRARLLF
-357 YPSIAQNGQST
+357 PSIEKNGQST

-373 SKIMV
+373 SKITV
-378 IDDWFLR
+378 VDDRFLR

-406 EAATAAERATVTRL
+406 EAATDQERATITGL
-420 RDRLLGEHCG
+420 RNRLLGEHCG
-430 VSGEEVATAL
+430 ASAEEVAAAL
-440 AREGS
+440 AQQGS
-445 IVRVA
+445 LVRVA
-450 DRLCGNGHC
+450 DQLCGNGHR
-459 LTAIDDGQPDRTVF
+459 LRPIDDGQPDRTIF

-478 RIADPA
+478 RVADPA
-484 RPLRLGRLAGRFLPR
+484 RPLRLGRLAGRLLPR
-499 LLFHGSRTVGRRLAK
+499 LLFHGSRTIGRRLAK
-514 REDRRAARAREL
+514 REERRAAGKSRVETAGKPTGGDG
-526 EAARSNASAGEE
+526 SGEE
-538 GLLGKPG
+538 EGIVGHAG
-545 LLVAGALAL
+545 VLVAGAIAL
-554 IVLLTLAW
+554 IALLTLAW
-562 QFTGLKDLAQPDQ
+562 QFTGLKELAQPDH
-575 IRELLEGSEGEPWA
+575 IRALLEGAEGEPWA
-589 LGVVVGLFLLGGAV
+589 LGLVVGLFLLGGAV

-625 YAAAGVAASAGVM
+625 YASAGVAASAWLM
-638 FVIGARFGQS
+638 FAVGARFGQE
-648 VPKRLLGKRWEKI
+648 VPKRLLGKRWDRL

-691 GAASIRLVDFA
+691 GAGSIRFIDFG
-702 LGTLIGMGPGIAA
+702 LGTLIGMAPGIAA
-715 IALMGDRIVKV
+715 IALMGDRIAKV
-726 LADPSA
+726 LANPSA

-745 IGLSFAA
+745 IGLSFGA
-752 QAVVSRLGER
+752 QAIVSRLGER
-762 TT
+762 TS

>member
-1 MNERAGATFLC
+1 M
-12 TADHSRLMD
+12 
-21 VIAAMSPL
+21 
-29 FQPGRTVWKIE
+29 WKVE
-40 RARRAA
+40 HAPRAA
-46 MLVDG
+46 VLIDG

-56 AAREAF
+56 AVRQAF

-84 EEPPT
+84 DRPPE
-89 DGFPTNLAAFL
+89 DGLPTNFADFL
-100 TELAKRRP
+100 TELLARRP
-108 ELQIHLL
+108 ELRIHLL

-129 LPRLSLNWQMP
+129 LPRLFLNWQMP

-188 DNKRRVDPS
+188 DDARRVDPG

-206 VQMMVDGEAA
+206 VQMMVDGPAA
-216 RALALLARARWCH
+216 RALALLARSRWCH
-229 ANGGEPEVRPEGQP
+229 ANGGEPEVEPEGDP
-243 WPESVKPDFT
+243 WPRTCEPDFT
-253 DVDMAIARTQPRYHR
+253 DVEIAIARTQPRYHL

-290 YVENQFMTSGVVAAA
+290 YIENQFMTSGVVASA
-305 LAQRLR
+305 LARRLR
-311 KRPQLEVLM
+311 ERPELEVVL

-342 WRTVQAAGG
+342 WRTVKAAGG
-351 DRVRLV
+351 DRVRLL
-357 YPSIAQNGQST
+357 YPSIEKQGEKERDST

-406 EAATAAERATVTRL
+406 VAESDRERATIVRL

-430 VSGEEVATAL
+430 VSAEEVAAAL
-440 AREGS
+440 AQQRS
-445 IVRVA
+445 LVRVA
-450 DRLCGNGHC
+450 DSLCGNGHC
-459 LTAIDDGQPDRTVF
+459 LSPIDDGQPDRTLF

-484 RPLRLGRLAGRFLPR
+484 RPLRLGRLAGRLLPR
-499 LLFHGSRTVGRRLAK
+499 LLFHGSRTIGRRLAK
-514 REDRRAARAREL
+514 REDRRTAASKKEIETARRPANGGESEEGIL
-526 EAARSNASAGEE
+526 GSAG
-538 GLLGKPG
+538 LM
-545 LLVAGALAL
+545 VAGAIAL
-554 IVLLTLAW
+554 IVVLTLAW
-562 QFTGLKDLAQPDQ
+562 QFTGLKELAQPDH
-575 IRELLEGSEGEPWA
+575 IRELLEEAQGEPWA
-589 LGVVVGLFLLGGAV
+589 LGVVVALFLLGGAV

-625 YAAAGVAASAGVM
+625 YAAAGVAASAGLM
-638 FVIGARFGQS
+638 FAIGARFGQG
-648 VPKRLLGKRWEKI
+648 VPRRLLGKRWDRL
-661 RDRLQRRGLLAMVAL
+661 RDRLQRRGLVAMVAL
-676 RVVPVAPFSLVNLAA
+676 RVVPVAPFSLINLAA
-691 GAASIRLVDFA
+691 GAGSIRLVDFA
-702 LGTLIGMGPGIAA
+702 LGTLIGMAPGLAA

-726 LADPSA
+726 FADPSA
-732 GQIAVLALCVAGW
+732 SQIAVLALCVAGW
-745 IGLSFAA
+745 IGLSFGA
-752 QAVVSRLGER
+752 QAIVSRLGER
-762 TT
+762 TS

>member
-1 MNERAGATFLC
+1 
-12 TADHSRLMD
+12 
-21 VIAAMSPL
+21 MSPL
-29 FQPGRTVWKIE
+29 FQPGRTVWKVE

-46 MLVDG
+46 VLIDG

-56 AAREAF
+56 AVRQAF

-84 EEPPT
+84 EQPPT
-89 DGFPTNLAAFL
+89 DGFPTSFAAFL
-100 TELAKRRP
+100 TELAARRP

-177 IRRWDTSRHDP
+177 IRRWDTSAHEP
-188 DNKRRVDPS
+188 DNPRRVDPA

-243 WPESVKPDFT
+243 WPESVEPDFT
-253 DVDMAIARTQPRYHR
+253 DVEVAIARTQPRYHR

-275 EALFVESIARAERTI
+275 EALFIASIARAERTI
-290 YVENQFMTSGVVAAA
+290 YIENQFMTSGVVASA
-305 LAQRLR
+305 LAHRLR
-311 KRPQLEVLM
+311 ERPELEVLM

-342 WRTVQAAGG
+342 WRTVKAAGG
-351 DRVRLV
+351 GRARLV
-357 YPSIAQNGQST
+357 YPSIEKDGQST

-378 IDDWFLR
+378 VDDGFLR

-406 EAATAAERATVTRL
+406 EATTEAERATIAGL
-420 RDRLLGEHCG
+420 RNRLLGEHCG
-430 VSGEEVATAL
+430 ASAEDVAAAL
-440 AREGS
+440 AQQGS
-445 IVRVA
+445 LVRAA
-450 DRLCGNGHC
+450 DQLCGNGHR
-459 LTAIDDGQPDRTVF
+459 LSPIDDGQPDRTIF

-478 RIADPA
+478 RVADPA
-484 RPLRLGRLAGRFLPR
+484 RPLRLGRLAGRLLPR
-499 LLFHGSRTVGRRLAK
+499 LLFHGSRTIGRRLAK
-514 REDRRAARAREL
+514 REDRRAAREK
-526 EAARSNASAGEE
+526 EVEE
-538 GLLGKPG
+538 GLLGRAG
-545 LLVAGALAL
+545 LVVVGAIAL

-562 QFTGLKDLAQPDQ
+562 QFTGLKELAQPDH
-575 IRELLEGSEGEPWA
+575 IRALLEGAEGEPWA
-589 LGVVVGLFLLGGAV
+589 LGLVVGLFLLGGAV

-625 YAAAGVAASAGVM
+625 YASAGVAASAGLM
-638 FVIGARFGQS
+638 FAVGARFGQN
-648 VPKRLLGKRWEKI
+648 VPKRLLGKRWDRL

-691 GAASIRLVDFA
+691 GAGSIRLVDFG
-702 LGTLIGMGPGIAA
+702 LGTLIGMAPGIAA
-715 IALMGDRIVKV
+715 IALMGDRIAKV
-726 LADPSA
+726 LDNPSA

-745 IGLSFAA
+745 IGLSFGA
-752 QAVVSRLGER
+752 QAIVSRLGER
-762 TT
+762 TS

>member
-1 MNERAGATFLC
+1 
-12 TADHSRLMD
+12 
-21 VIAAMSPL
+21 MSPL
-29 FQPGRTVWKIE
+29 FQPGRTVWKVE
-40 RARRAA
+40 RARRATV
-46 MLVDG
+46 LIDG

-56 AAREAF
+56 AVREAF
-62 LQARRTIFIVGWD
+62 LQARRTIFVVGWD

-84 EEPPT
+84 ERPPT
-89 DGFPTNLAAFL
+89 DGLPTGFAAFL
-100 TELAKRRP
+100 TELAARRP

-129 LPRLSLNWQMP
+129 LPRLALNWQMP

-177 IRRWDTSRHDP
+177 IRRWDTSRHEP
-188 DNKRRVDPS
+188 DNARRVDPA

-229 ANGGEPEVRPEGQP
+229 ARGGEPDVRPEGDP
-243 WPESVKPDFT
+243 WPESFEPDFT
-253 DVDMAIARTQPRYHR
+253 DVEIAIARTQPRYHR

-275 EALFVESIARAERTI
+275 EALFVESIGRAEHTI
-290 YVENQFMTSGVVAAA
+290 YIENQFMTSGVVASA
-305 LAQRLR
+305 LARRLR
-311 KRPQLEVLM
+311 ERPGLEVLM

-342 WRTVQAAGG
+342 WRTLKAAGG

-357 YPSIAQNGQST
+357 YPSIEKKGQST

-378 IDDWFLR
+378 LDDWFLR

-406 EAATAAERATVTRL
+406 EAATDRERATITRL
-420 RDRLLGEHCG
+420 RNRLLAEHCG
-430 VSGEEVATAL
+430 VSAGDVEAAVAQ
-440 AREGS
+440 EGS
-445 IVRVA
+445 LVRVA

-459 LTAIDDGQPDRTVF
+459 LTPIDDGQPDRTIF

-478 RIADPA
+478 RVADPA

-514 REDRRAARAREL
+514 REDRRAAREREPT
-526 EAARSNASAGEE
+526 AAPGNESADEE

-545 LLVAGALAL
+545 LVVTGALAL

-562 QFTGLKDLAQPDQ
+562 QFTGLKELAQPDQ
-575 IRELLEGSEGEPWA
+575 IRQLLEGSEGEPWA
-589 LGVVVGLFLLGGAV
+589 LGLVVGLFVLGGAV

-625 YAAAGVAASAGVM
+625 YAAAGVAASAGLM
-638 FVIGARFGQS
+638 FAIGARFGQG
-648 VPKRLLGKRWEKI
+648 VPRRLLGKRWDSLRE
-661 RDRLQRRGLLAMVAL
+661 RLQRRGLLAVVAL
-676 RVVPVAPFSLVNLAA
+676 RVVPVAPFSLINLAA
-691 GAASIRLVDFA
+691 GAASIRFVDFV
-702 LGTLIGMGPGIAA
+702 LGTLIGMGPGLAA
-715 IALMGDRIVKV
+715 IALMGDRIAKV

-732 GQIAVLALCVAGW
+732 GQIGVLVLCVAGW

-752 QAVVSRLGER
+752 QSIVSRLGER
-762 TT
+762 TS

>member
-1 MNERAGATFLC
+1 
-12 TADHSRLMD
+12 
-21 VIAAMSPL
+21 MSPL
-29 FQPGRTVWKIE
+29 FQPGRTVWRVE
-40 RARRAA
+40 RARRAVV
-46 MLVDG
+46 LLDG

-56 AAREAF
+56 AVREAF
-62 LQARRTIFIVGWD
+62 LQARRTIFSVGWD

-84 EEPPT
+84 EQPPT
-89 DGFPTNLAAFL
+89 DGFPTSFAAFL
-100 TELAKRRP
+100 TELAAQRP

-129 LPRLSLNWQMP
+129 LPRLALNWQMP
-140 PQVTFCLDS
+140 PQVTLCLDS

-177 IRRWDTSRHDP
+177 IRRWDTSRHEP
-188 DNKRRVDPS
+188 DNPRRVDPA

-243 WPESVKPDFT
+243 WPESVEPDFT
-253 DVDMAIARTQPRYHR
+253 DVEVAITRTQPRYHL

-275 EALFVESIARAERTI
+275 EALFIESIGRAERTI
-290 YVENQFMTSGVVAAA
+290 YIENQFMTSGVVASA
-305 LAQRLR
+305 LTRRLR
-311 KRPQLEVLM
+311 EQPELEVVM

-342 WRTVQAAGG
+342 WRTVKAAGG
-351 DRVRLV
+351 DRVRLL
-357 YPSIAQNGQST
+357 YPSIEENGQST

-378 IDDWFLR
+378 VDDSFLR

-406 EAATAAERATVTRL
+406 EAATDRERTTITRL
-420 RDRLLGEHCG
+420 RNRLLGEHCG
-430 VSGEEVATAL
+430 VSAEDVAA
-440 AREGS
+440 AVAEQGS
-445 IVRVA
+445 LVRVA
-450 DRLCGNGHC
+450 DQLCRNGHC
-459 LTAIDDGQPDRTVF
+459 LSPIDDGQPDRTIL

-478 RIADPA
+478 RVADPA

-499 LLFHGSRTVGRRLAK
+499 LLFHGSRTIGRRLAK
-514 REDRRAARAREL
+514 REDRRAAREREVKAAREPSHND
-526 EAARSNASAGEE
+526 ENSAQE
-538 GLLGKPG
+538 GILGRAG
-545 LLVAGALAL
+545 VLVAAALAL

-562 QFTGLKDLAQPDQ
+562 QFTGLKELAQPDR
-575 IRELLEGSEGEPWA
+575 IRELLEGAEGEPWA
-589 LGVVVGLFLLGGAV
+589 LGLVVGLFLLGGAV

-625 YAAAGVAASAGVM
+625 YACAGVAASAGLM
-638 FVIGARFGQS
+638 FAVGVRFGQE
-648 VPKRLLGKRWEKI
+648 VPKRLLGKRWDRL

-691 GAASIRLVDFA
+691 GAGSIRFVDFG

-715 IALMGDRIVKV
+715 IALMGDRIAKV
-726 LADPSA
+726 LANPSA
-732 GQIAVLALCVAGW
+732 GQIGVLALCVAGW
-745 IGLSFAA
+745 IGLSFGA
-752 QAVVSRLGER
+752 QAIVSRLGER
-762 TT
+762 TS

>member
-1 MNERAGATFLC
+1 
-12 TADHSRLMD
+12 
-21 VIAAMSPL
+21 MSPL
-29 FQPGRTVWKIE
+29 FQPGRTVWKVE
-40 RARRAA
+40 HAPRAA
-46 MLVDG
+46 VLIDG

-56 AAREAF
+56 AVRQAF

-84 EEPPT
+84 DRPPE
-89 DGFPTNLAAFL
+89 DGLPTNFADFL
-100 TELAKRRP
+100 TELLARRP
-108 ELQIHLL
+108 ELRIHLL

-129 LPRLSLNWQMP
+129 LPQLFLNWQMP

-188 DNKRRVDPS
+188 DDARRVDPG

-206 VQMMVDGEAA
+206 VQMMVDGPAA

-229 ANGGEPEVRPEGQP
+229 ANGGEPEVEPDGDP
-243 WPESVKPDFT
+243 WPRTCEPDFT
-253 DVDMAIARTQPRYHR
+253 DIAIARTQPRYHL

-290 YVENQFMTSGVVAAA
+290 YIENQFMTSGVVASA
-305 LAQRLR
+305 LARRLR
-311 KRPQLEVLM
+311 ERPELEVVL

-342 WRTVQAAGG
+342 WRTVKAAGG
-351 DRVRLV
+351 DRVRLL
-357 YPSIAQNGQST
+357 YPSIEKQGEKERDST

-406 EAATAAERATVTRL
+406 VAESDRERATIVRL

-430 VSGEEVATAL
+430 VSAEEVAAAL
-440 AREGS
+440 AQQRS
-445 IVRVA
+445 LVRVA
-450 DRLCGNGHC
+450 DSLCGNGHC
-459 LTAIDDGQPDRTVF
+459 LSPIDDGQPDRTLF

-478 RIADPA
+478 RVADPA
-484 RPLRLGRLAGRFLPR
+484 RPLRLGRLAGRLLPR
-499 LLFHGSRTVGRRLAK
+499 LLFHGSRTIGRRLAK
-514 REDRRAARAREL
+514 REDRRAAASRKEVETARRPANSDESEEGIL
-526 EAARSNASAGEE
+526 GSAG
-538 GLLGKPG
+538 LV
-545 LLVAGALAL
+545 VAGAIAL

-562 QFTGLKDLAQPDQ
+562 QFTGLKELAQPDH
-575 IRELLEGSEGEPWA
+575 IRELLEGAQGEPWA
-589 LGVVVGLFLLGGAV
+589 LGVVVALVLLGGAV

-610 ILATAAVFGPWWGML
+610 ILATAAISVRTGLG
-625 YAAAGVAASAGVM
+625 
-638 FVIGARFGQS
+638 IGRRF
-648 VPKRLLGKRWEKI
+648 
-661 RDRLQRRGLLAMVAL
+661 
-676 RVVPVAPFSLVNLAA
+676 
-691 GAASIRLVDFA
+691 
-702 LGTLIGMGPGIAA
+702 PG
-715 IALMGDRIVKV
+715 
-726 LADPSA
+726 S
-732 GQIAVLALCVAGW
+732 
-745 IGLSFAA
+745 
-752 QAVVSRLGER
+752 
-762 TT
+762 